1 MFLFSL
7 LEKIGLR
14 AGQASTSTDGNNA
27 QLGGS
32 RNTFEAPVDQSQ
44 NKIEIGE
51 NAKIEQVD
59 QLGGTRN
66 IRK

>member
-1 MFLFSL
+1 MFLLS
-7 LEKIGLR
+7 ENIGSS
-14 AGQASTSTDGNNA
+14 AGQTSSSICGDSA

-44 NKIEIGE
+44 NKVEIGQK
-51 NAKIEQVD
+51 AKIEQID

-66 IRK
+66 ISE

>member
-1 MFLFSL
+1 MFLSSL
-7 LEKIGLR
+7 SENIGSS
-14 AGQASTSTDGNNA
+14 ASQASTSYGGNA

-44 NKIEIGE
+44 NKIEIGQ

-66 IRK
+66 IRE

>member
-1 MFLFSL
+1 MFFSL
-7 LEKIGLR
+7 LENVGSID
-14 AGQASTSTDGNNA
+14 GQTSTGTCGEYA

-44 NKIEIGE
+44 NKTDIGH

-66 IRK
+66 IRE